1 MRRYY
6 LDRMDILCRKS
17 FYPYAWING
26 IEKPD
31 YEGIPPIDAFSSE
44 LKIIVYYMMMM
55 MKIMKRQR

>member
-1 MRRYY
+1 
-6 LDRMDILCRKS
+6 MDILCRKS